1 MVSGRLPTREAYYQV
16 LAECVPDDALVVT
29 SLGNASYLWA
39 SLRDRPLNFYMEDAM
54 GLAMPATL
62 GLAVAQPGR
71 KVVGVEGDGGLLMHL
86 GTLVTVG
93 AVAPEN
99 LTLLV
104 IQNGVHAASGGQVL
118 TNPGLDLAALARSAG
133 LRHAE
138 TVRTAEAFRTAFRAA
153 FAGRGPSL
161 LALRTEPD
169 VDIVVPPRPFN
180 PIVIK
185 QRFMDAL
192 GVPDYVPTTFD
203 KGASHP

>member
-1 MVSGRLPTREAYYQV
+1 MVSLPTREAYYQA
-16 LAECVPDDALVVT
+16 LAECLPDDAAVVT

-39 SLRDRPLNFYMEDAM
+39 RLRDRPLNFYMEDAM

-62 GLAVAQPGR
+62 GLALAQPGR

-86 GTLVTVG
+86 GSLVTVG
-93 AVAPEN
+93 AVAPAN

-104 IQNGVHAASGGQVL
+104 VQNGVHAASGGQVL
-118 TNPGLDLAALARSAG
+118 TNPELDLAALARWAG

-138 TVRTAEAFRTAFRAA
+138 NVRSAEGFRAAVRTALE
-153 FAGRGPSL
+153 GRGPAL
-161 LALRTEPD
+161 LALATEPD
-169 VDIVVPPRPFN
+169 VEIVVPPRPFN

-192 GVPDYVPTTFD
+192 GVPDYVPSVFG
-203 KGASHP
+203 KGESHS